1 MKDQTYRVYGY
12 RWVVLGVFML
22 VNLVVQMLWITYAP
36 ITGPAAEFYKVT
48 DLQIGTLAMS
58 FMITYIFLSFP
69 ASWVID
75 KYGFRIAVSIGV
87 VFMAV
92 FSLVRGLV
100 GANYGLVLACS
111 IGIAIGQPFLMNSW
125 TKVPANWFSQDERA
139 TAVGL
144 VTLANLL
151 GTALGFALTPVL
163 IEQISIPSVQ
173 LIFGVIAVIAAVV
186 FIVVSRERPITPP
199 CPPEMEV
206 RSLML
211 DGLKQI
217 VKSVP
222 FWMFV
227 IVYFIGLGLFN
238 GISTWIENIVRL
250 RGFTPTDAGTMG
262 TVMIVGGVLGAVII
276 PSISDKQHKRQR
288 FMLMGVLLAIPGLIG
303 ITFATSL
310 WLLLLS
316 AFWMGFFLISV
327 APVGLQ
333 YVAEV
338 TYPAPEGTS
347 NGIIQL
353 FGQISVV
360 YVYIMEAMKS
370 ADGAFT
376 PSLVMSAILLLVLVA
391 VITQMKDPVRRT
403 VQPSIQ

>member
-22 VNLVVQMLWITYAP
+22 TNIVIQMLWITYAP
-36 ITGPAAEFYKVT
+36 ITGPAAEYYKVT

-75 KYGFRIAVSIGV
+75 KYGFRLAVSIGC

-92 FSLVRGLV
+92 FSILRGVV

-111 IGIAIGQPFLMNSW
+111 VGIAIGQPFLMNSW
-125 TKVPANWFSQDERA
+125 TKVPANWFSQNERA

-151 GTALGFALTPVL
+151 GTAVGFGLTPVL
-163 IEQISIPSVQ
+163 VSSNISIPTVQ
-173 LIFGVIAVIAAVV
+173 VIFGVAAAVSTV
-186 FIVVSRERPITPP
+186 LFIILSRERPVTPP

-217 VKSVP
+217 AKSVP

-238 GISTWIENIVRL
+238 GISTWIENIIRL
-250 RGFTPTDAGTMG
+250 RNFTPDDAGTMG
-262 TVMIVGGVLGAVII
+262 TVMIVGGILGAVVI
-276 PSISDKQHKRQR
+276 STISDKQHKRQR
-288 FMLMGVLLAIPGLIG
+288 YMLLGVGLAIPGLIG
-303 ITFATSL
+303 VTFATSF

-316 AFWMGFFLISV
+316 AFWMGFWLISV

-360 YVYIMEAMKS
+360 YVYLMEALKS
-370 ADGAFT
+370 SNGAFT
-376 PSLVMSAILLLVLVA
+376 PSLVLSAVLLVVLVG
-391 VITQMKDPVRRT
+391 VITQMKDPKPRA
-403 VQPSIQ
+403 I

>member
-1 MKDQTYRVYGY
+1 
-12 RWVVLGVFML
+12 
-22 VNLVVQMLWITYAP
+22 
-36 ITGPAAEFYKVT
+36 
-48 DLQIGTLAMS
+48 
-58 FMITYIFLSFP
+58 
-69 ASWVID
+69 
-75 KYGFRIAVSIGV
+75 
-87 VFMAV
+87 
-92 FSLVRGLV
+92 
-100 GANYGLVLACS
+100 
-111 IGIAIGQPFLMNSW
+111 
-125 TKVPANWFSQDERA
+125 
-139 TAVGL
+139 
-144 VTLANLL
+144 
-151 GTALGFALTPVL
+151 
-163 IEQISIPSVQ
+163 VQ
-173 LIFGVIAVIAAVV
+173 LIFGVVAVIATLV
-186 FIVVSRERPITPP
+186 FIVLSRERPITPP

-222 FWMFV
+222 FWLFV
-227 IVYFIGLGLFN
+227 VVYFIGLGLFN
-238 GISTWIENIVRL
+238 GISTWIESIIRL
-250 RGFTPTDAGTMG
+250 RGFTPTVAGTMG
-262 TVMIVGGVLGAVII
+262 TVMIVGGVIGAVVI
-276 PSISDKQHKRQR
+276 PSISDRSHKRQR
-288 FMLMGVLLAIPGLIG
+288 YMLMGVLLAIPGLIG

-360 YVYIMEAMKS
+360 YVYVMEAMKS

-376 PSLVMSAILLLVLVA
+376 PSLVLSAVLLLILGV
-391 VITQMKDPVRRT
+391 VITQMKDPVART
-403 VQPSIQ
+403 MPAAA

>member
-1 MKDQTYRVYGY
+1 M
-12 RWVVLGVFML
+12 
-22 VNLVVQMLWITYAP
+22 
-36 ITGPAAEFYKVT
+36 
-48 DLQIGTLAMS
+48 
-58 FMITYIFLSFP
+58 
-69 ASWVID
+69 ID
-75 KYGFRIAVSIGV
+75 KYGFRIAVSIGA

-92 FSLVRGLV
+92 FSIARGLV

-125 TKVPANWFSQDERA
+125 TKVPANWFSQNERA

-151 GTALGFALTPVL
+151 GTAVGFGLTPVL
-163 IEQISIPSVQ
+163 IEQISISSVQ
-173 LIFGVIAVIAAVV
+173 LIFGVVAVIATLV
-186 FIVVSRERPITPP
+186 FIVLSRERPITPP

-222 FWMFV
+222 FWLFV
-227 IVYFIGLGLFN
+227 VVYFIGLGLFN
-238 GISTWIENIVRL
+238 GISTWIESIIRL

-262 TVMIVGGVLGAVII
+262 TVMIVGGVIGAVVI
-276 PSISDKQHKRQR
+276 PSISDRSHKRQR
-288 FMLMGVLLAIPGLIG
+288 YMLMGVLLAIPGLIG
-303 ITFATSL
+303 VTFATSL

-360 YVYIMEAMKS
+360 YVYVMEALKS

-376 PSLVMSAILLLVLVA
+376 PSLVLSAVLLLILGV
-391 VITQMKDPVRRT
+391 VITQMKDPVART
-403 VQPSIQ
+403 MPAAA

>member
-151 GTALGFALTPVL
+151 GTALGFALTPML

-303 ITFATSL
+303 ITFAPSL

-376 PSLVMSAILLLVLVA
+376 PSLVMSAILLIVLVA
-391 VITQMKDPVRRT
+391 VITQMKDPERRT